1 MIKILTIILTV
12 FLSIK
17 FSYAEIVNDI
27 KITGNERVGAETI
40 KVYGDIEIGKDY
52 QKADLNKIIKNLY
65 STNFFEDIQISIR
78 NNILLISLKE
88 FPLVNQLII
97 VGEQSG
103 KYKEQIRK
111 LIKLKEKNSFIKS
124 YLSSDIDIIKRLYS
138 SAGYNNSKIEIKTK
152 EIDNQNLDL
161 IIEIER
167 GNLTKIS
174 SISFTGDKKI
184 RDKRL
189 RDVIA
194 SEEDKFYK
202 FISRNTKFS
211 ESLIN
216 LDLRLL
222 TNYYKSLGYYDVE
235 INSNTAQINDKGDID
250 LIYSIDAGQRYT
262 ITKITTNADKI
273 FDQQLFFPLQKSYK
287 KYIGDFYSPF
297 KIKNMLEDID
307 ELIDNNNLQFV
318 EHNVEEEVDVAKA
331 EIQIKFNNINHL
343 LFIFLFKR

>member
-1 MIKILTIILTV
+1 M
-12 FLSIK
+12 
-17 FSYAEIVNDI
+17 
-27 KITGNERVGAETI
+27 
-40 KVYGDIEIGKDY
+40 
-52 QKADLNKIIKNLY
+52 
-65 STNFFEDIQISIR
+65 
-78 NNILLISLKE
+78 
-88 FPLVNQLII
+88 
-97 VGEQSG
+97 
-103 KYKEQIRK
+103 
-111 LIKLKEKNSFIKS
+111 
-124 YLSSDIDIIKRLYS
+124 
-138 SAGYNNSKIEIKTK
+138 
-152 EIDNQNLDL
+152 
-161 IIEIER
+161 
-167 GNLTKIS
+167 TKIS

-250 LIYSIDAGQRYT
+250 LIYSIDAGSKYT

-273 FDQQLFFPLQKSYK
+273 FDQQLFFLCKNL
-287 KYIGDFYSPF
+287 
-297 KIKNMLEDID
+297 IKNTLENFIHHSRLRTCLKISMK
-307 ELIDNNNLQFV
+307 LIDNNNLQFV

-331 EIQIKFNNINHL
+331 EIQIKFNIFESEKVVVERVNVVGNNVTNESVIRGEL
-343 LFIFLFKR
+343 LLDEGDPFTKLRLDKSISKLKARRLFKDVSAKVTDGSEKT